1 MRKAALATLVVAAAA
16 SCMAGV
22 RPVRATTQADPSQ
35 GRLVYEK
42 ANCVGCHKWHGG
54 GGGGYGG
61 AALSLRETALDRDQ
75 LVEIVRCG
83 RPGTGMPY
91 YDRRAYHDADCYG
104 GLKVEDL
111 APGNVPRTPV
121 LFLRP
126 EQIQAVVAYVQAAI
140 QGRGEVT
147 KAECVAYWGAAAR
160 ECAAMP

>member
-1 MRKAALATLVVAAAA
+1 MPQRALLTLAVVTAVGVTGPPPVSAAPPADA
-16 SCMAGV
+16 S
-22 RPVRATTQADPSQ
+22 P
-35 GRLVYEK
+35 GRIVYEK

-61 AALSLRETALDRDQ
+61 AALSLRETGLDRDE

-91 YDRRAYHDADCYG
+91 FDRRAYRDADCYD
-104 GLKVEDL
+104 GLKIADL
-111 APGNVPRTPV
+111 PPSDVPRTPV

-126 EQIQAVVAYVQAAI
+126 EQIEAVVTYVQTAI

-147 KAECVAYWGAAAR
+147 KAECVAYWGADAR